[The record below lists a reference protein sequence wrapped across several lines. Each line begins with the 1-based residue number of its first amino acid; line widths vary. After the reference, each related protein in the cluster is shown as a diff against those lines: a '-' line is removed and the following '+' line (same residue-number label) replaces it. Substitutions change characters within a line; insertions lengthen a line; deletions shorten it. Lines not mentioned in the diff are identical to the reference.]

1 VVLAPGEVLLGDD
14 LPALEPGSTEP
25 GQPTTAAPATAS
37 PLFAAPPVD
46 DASQIPTLEEAE
58 RMLIQRAMA
67 VTKGHKGKVCQIL
80 GISRPTLERKLQK
93 YGLAPSVPSSIGG
106 QG

>member
-1 VVLAPGEVLLGDD
+1 
-14 LPALEPGSTEP
+14 
-25 GQPTTAAPATAS
+25 
-37 PLFAAPPVD
+37 VD

-93 YGLAPSVPSSIGG
+93 YGLIPSVPSSIGG

>member
-1 VVLAPGEVLLGDD
+1 VLAPGEVLLGDD
-14 LPALEPGSTEP
+14 LPALEPSAPEP
-25 GQPTTAAPATAS
+25 GRPTPTPAQVPLLSAPA
-37 PLFAAPPVD
+37 VD

-93 YGLAPSVPSSIGG
+93 FALSAPVPSSLGG

>member
-1 VVLAPGEVLLGDD
+1 
-14 LPALEPGSTEP
+14 
-25 GQPTTAAPATAS
+25 
-37 PLFAAPPVD
+37 VD

-58 RMLIQRAMA
+58 RLLIQRAMA

-93 YGLAPSVPSSIGG
+93 FALSPSAPTTVGLPTERSRD
-106 QG
+106 